1 MYILQT
7 CGNPSKLQDKTID
20 AFFRGVPMFWKSKVQ
35 LNLYFCHKFQFWK
48 ADIFFSSNPAW
59 CQSDSRTDLLHFICL
74 IYSYNNKILY
84 RSLTV
89 IFCKNQIKSL
99 YRPQWPLW
107 LLKIFRESV
116 FGHKSLSY
124 AQIVSC
130 LKSLNKFSTKL
141 FCVLIDQQSSRHL
154 STMRM

>member
-1 MYILQT
+1 MYITNLLKFDQSYKKKQLMLF
-7 CGNPSKLQDKTID
+7 SKEWSANVLKKQSTTQPLFLPQVSILK
-20 AFFRGVPMFWKSKVQ
+20 Q
-35 LNLYFCHKFQFWK
+35 
-48 ADIFFSSNPAW
+48 IFFSFPAW
-59 CQSDSRTDLLHFICL
+59 CQHDSWTDLLHFICL

-89 IFCKNQIKSL
+89 TFCKNQIKSL

-107 LLKIFRESV
+107 LLKTFRESV

-130 LKSLNKFSTKL
+130 LKSLNKLSTIL
-141 FCVLIDQQSSRHL
+141 LVLIY
-154 STMRM
+154 